1 MVPQALEKAFM
12 SVREIP
18 VAQWDPFLDEF
29 SREHRAW
36 LASVER
42 AHPGAPAHL
51 EVGERALRSIETDA
65 VTGIEIRF
73 QDGTVRVEA
82 PKTLRVDETD
92 EGAARGLEIEDW
104 SGERVRL
111 RFRVAEPPGALDGL
125 APLERS

>member
-1 MVPQALEKAFM
+1 M
-12 SVREIP
+12 SLREIP
-18 VAQWDPFLDEF
+18 VPQWDPFLDQF

-36 LASVER
+36 LASIER
-42 AHPGAPAHL
+42 AAPGAPPRV
-51 EVGERALRSIETDA
+51 EVGECPLRSIETDA
-65 VTGIEIRF
+65 VRGIEISFRH
-73 QDGTVRVEA
+73 GAVRVEA

-111 RFRVAEPPGALDGL
+111 RLRVAEPPGALDGL

>member
-1 MVPQALEKAFM
+1 M
-12 SVREIP
+12 SLREIP
-18 VAQWDPFLDEF
+18 VAQWDPFLEEF

-36 LASVER
+36 LASVDR
-42 AHPGAPAHL
+42 AHPGAPSHV
-51 EVGERALRSIETDA
+51 EVRERALRSIETDA

-82 PKTLRVDETD
+82 PKALRVDET
-92 EGAARGLEIEDW
+92 GGLEIEDW

>member
-1 MVPQALEKAFM
+1 M

-18 VAQWDPFLDEF
+18 IADWDAFLDQF

-42 AHPGAPAHL
+42 AHPGAPSHA
-51 EVGERALRSIETDA
+51 EIAERALRAIEADA

-73 QDGTVRVEA
+73 QESTVRVEA

-92 EGAARGLEIEDW
+92 AGAARGLEIEDW

-125 APLERS
+125 APLER

>member
-1 MVPQALEKAFM
+1 LVFEALEKTAV
-12 SVREIP
+12 SLREIP
-18 VAQWDPFLDEF
+18 VPQWDPFLDQF

-36 LASVER
+36 LASVDR
-42 AHPGAPAHL
+42 VHPGAPSHL
-51 EVGERALRSIETDA
+51 EVGERPLRSIETDA

-82 PKTLRVDETD
+82 PKALRVDETD

-111 RFRVAEPPGALDGL
+111 RFRIAAPPGALDGL
-125 APLERS
+125 APLER

>member
-1 MVPQALEKAFM
+1 MVSQTLEKAAV
-12 SVREIP
+12 SLREIP
-18 VAQWDPFLDEF
+18 VPQWDPFLDEF

-42 AHPGAPAHL
+42 VHPGAPAH
-51 EVGERALRSIETDA
+51 VDVRERPLRSIEADA

-82 PKTLRVDETD
+82 PKTLRVDEK
-92 EGAARGLEIEDW
+92 GNLEIEDW

-125 APLERS
+125 APGER

>member
-1 MVPQALEKAFM
+1 VVSETLENTAV
-12 SVREIP
+12 SLREIP

-36 LASVER
+36 LASVDR
-42 AHPGAPAHL
+42 VHPGAPAHL
-51 EVGERALRSIETDA
+51 EVGERALRSIEADA

-73 QDGTVRVEA
+73 QDGTVRIEA
-82 PKTLRVDETD
+82 PKTLRVDETE

-111 RFRVAEPPGALDGL
+111 RFRVTQPPGALDGL
-125 APLERS
+125 APGER

>member
-1 MVPQALEKAFM
+1 VSL
-12 SVREIP
+12 REIP
-18 VAQWDPFLDEF
+18 VPQWDPFLDEF

-36 LASVER
+36 LASVDR
-42 AHPGAPAHL
+42 VHPGAPSH
-51 EVGERALRSIETDA
+51 VDVRERPLRSIEADA

-111 RFRVAEPPGALDGL
+111 RFGVAEPPGALDGL

>member
-1 MVPQALEKAFM
+1 MVYEAPEKTAV
-12 SVREIP
+12 SLREIP
-18 VAQWDPFLDEF
+18 VPEWDPFLDQF

-36 LASVER
+36 LASVDR
-42 AHPGAPAHL
+42 AHPGAPSHV
-51 EVGERALRSIETDA
+51 EVGERPLRSIETDA

-73 QDGTVRVEA
+73 QEGTVRVEA

-104 SGERVRL
+104 SGECVRL

-125 APLERS
+125 APAER

>member
-1 MVPQALEKAFM
+1 M
-12 SVREIP
+12 SLREIP

-36 LASVER
+36 LASVDR
-42 AHPGAPAHL
+42 AHPGAPAHV
-51 EVGERALRSIETDA
+51 EVRERALRSIETDA

-82 PKTLRVDETD
+82 PKALRVDET
-92 EGAARGLEIEDW
+92 GGLEIEDW

>member
-1 MVPQALEKAFM
+1 MVYPALEKAVV

-29 SREHRAW
+29 SRGHRAW

-42 AHPGAPAHL
+42 IHPGAPAHL

-82 PKTLRVDETD
+82 PKTLRVDET
-92 EGAARGLEIEDW
+92 EAGAARGLEIEDW

-111 RFRVAEPPGALDGL
+111 CLRVAEPPGELDGYL
-125 APLERS
+125 KVDK

>member
-1 MVPQALEKAFM
+1 M

-18 VAQWDPFLDEF
+18 VVQWDPFLDAF

-42 AHPGAPAHL
+42 THPGAPSHL
-51 EVGERALRSIETDA
+51 EVGERPLRSIETDA

-82 PKTLRVDETD
+82 PKALRVDETD

-111 RFRVAEPPGALDGL
+111 RFRVTEPPGALDGL

>member
-1 MVPQALEKAFM
+1 M

-18 VAQWDPFLDEF
+18 IADWDAFLERF

-42 AHPGAPAHL
+42 AHPDAPSHA
-51 EVGERALRSIETDA
+51 EVVERALRAIEADA
-65 VTGIEIRF
+65 LTGIEIRF
-73 QDGTVRVEA
+73 QEATVRVEA

-125 APLERS
+125 APLER